1 MARDSLVEAAL
12 DTAGVFAQLESMV
25 RATHEAVRPAA
36 QAGAQVFYE
45 EVRAR
50 APVSEKAH
58 STKGKKQ
65 TYQPGNLRA
74 AIYQAF
80 VDGESGE
87 TAATYR
93 ISWNKKKAF
102 YGRFIEFGTSKMA
115 ARPFLRP
122 GFDAAR
128 ERAMTAV
135 VQVLQR
141 STPQA
146 KP

>member
-1 MARDSLVEAAL
+1 MIDASADTSGALAAL
-12 DTAGVFAQLESMV
+12 DKLLGAARS
-25 RATHEAVRPAA
+25 ATRPAA
-36 QAGAQVFYE
+36 QAGAQVYYD

-50 APVSEKAH
+50 APVSVKVH

-80 VDGESGE
+80 VEDESGE

-102 YGRFIEFGTSKMA
+102 YGRFLEFGTSKMA

-122 GFDAAR
+122 GYDAAR
-128 ERAMTAV
+128 DRAISAV
-135 VQVLQR
+135 KAVL
-141 STPQA
+141 A
-146 KP
+146 DEINKGA